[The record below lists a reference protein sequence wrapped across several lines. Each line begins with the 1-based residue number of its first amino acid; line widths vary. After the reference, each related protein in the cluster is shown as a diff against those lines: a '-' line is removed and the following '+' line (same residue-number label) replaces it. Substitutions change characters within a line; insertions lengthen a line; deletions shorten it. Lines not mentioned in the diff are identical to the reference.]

1 MHVSARRD
9 HASTVVDGR
18 HNLGIDSLRAA
29 GEGNDWLASLTETGA
44 ANEVHLTADAG
55 DELGA
60 HRVRDDL
67 SREIHLD
74 GRVDRGDLRVLADHC
89 SVVDVRDV
97 QVKHVG
103 VVVHEVHEVPRPDGK
118 GGDDL
123 AGVVLLELVR
133 DNSVLHEA
141 QEAVAE
147 HLRVH
152 AEVLMVLQ
160 GKQCRIRNDADPRLD
175 RGAILHKRRDV
186 GANLV
191 VNVQDLGG
199 RVMVDRVVH
208 FHGRFDEAH
217 VDEGVAV
224 GPRHVRVDLRDD
236 GTGLLAGRHCHVH
249 AGAQAAVA
257 VLIGRADLDHGHV
270 HGDDILAEKRRD
282 LGQEARRRVRAPG
295 RHRFANVG
303 AHEEG
308 VGSEA
313 DFRLGGDER
322 ILALG
327 VDTDDLHVRQRGMR
341 PARQRFDQMGR
352 GHGGAVNEDRV
363 AALDHLDGL
372 IGRHVLQF
380 FGAVGGERIVPAQR
394 PNSTAGWRGSH
405 T

>member
-257 VLIGRADLDHGHV
+257 VLL
-270 HGDDILAEKRRD
+270 
-282 LGQEARRRVRAPG
+282 VRAPG

-380 FGAVGGERIVPAQR
+380 FGAVGGERIVPFAHVMQTTPQSATKGQHPDR
-394 PNSTAGWRGSH
+394 
-405 T
+405 